1 MPKKRI
7 AAAALAVAAAVGTS
21 VLSGAQLIPLP
32 DIPLPGPP
40 PPPMPNYTFQG
51 PIEAKYAHTGPWATS
66 FVETSDACDREGS
79 PCAIFY
85 PTRLGFN
92 AQTGEYGFKHPVISI
107 AGGTT
112 TGTTADPRPLQDVS
126 NYDQYLRHLASWGFV
141 VVLTRDGWTSTGE
154 TVSDAADYMVTKNDQ
169 PGSRFYRKLD
179 TANMGMMGFSQGGGS
194 AAALLA
200 AQNPRFKTYISGQG
214 VGQLFGAILSI
225 YTLDNPMSTGLLS
238 LVNVSKGSIFYRS
251 PASTPISL
259 ILSRHRPRSTRSWA
273 CSTAT
278 RIQRFS
284 GIRVVRRPKPVR
296 AIRIAV
302 SVSRGCCGNCAASK
316 TPDPSSGKAA
326 STPSSSLAIP
336 IGRCDSATSNS
347 SEGQPLTTL
356 FLAVGLPPGREGLPC
371 DGATIEGRGCMP
383 GDQKDDAT

>member
-238 LVNVSKGSIFYRS
+238 LVNVSKGSIFYVG
-251 PASTPISL
+251 STTDFPV
-259 ILSRHRPRSTRSWA
+259 
-273 CSTAT
+273 
-278 RIQRFS
+278 S
-284 GIRVVRRPKPVR
+284 GIDT
-296 AIRIAV
+296 
-302 SVSRGCCGNCAASK
+302 NL
-316 TPDPSSGKAA
+316 TYYL
-326 STPSSSLAIP
+326 T
-336 IGRCDSATSNS
+336 TSNQIDKVMGVLDS
-347 SEGQPLTTL
+347 YPHTTVL
-356 FLAVGLPPGREGLPC
+356 GNPGCTTAETCARNPYRGLGVAWMLWKLRSV
-371 DGATIEGRGCMP
+371 
-383 GDQKDDAT
+383 QDAGSIFRQGGEYAKFQLSNPDWTMRLSNVQ